1 MPRTLRLAARL
12 LERSLAVAGILM
24 IVVLAV
30 LVIAA
35 VVMRY
40 AGSPIVWYDEVASTL
55 LAELTYV
62 GMAFAMI
69 RRAHLGFG
77 TVLMALPLAARR
89 VGFLLSECT
98 VLAVLAAVAWCGWSV
113 LGFFGGDTLVSVPWM
128 PRAVVQACVPICAVL
143 AMAAQIVSVPHAWH
157 LIDAGLDPDRAE
169 IEHEI
174 ERASR
179 GSGARREQSA

>member
-1 MPRTLRLAARL
+1 MPATIRLAARL
-12 LERSLAVAGILM
+12 LERSLAVIGVLI

-77 TVLMALPLAARR
+77 TVLMALPHSARR
-89 VGFLLSECT
+89 VGFFVCEC
-98 VLAVLAAVAWCGWSV
+98 VILAVLATVAWCGWQV
-113 LGFFGGDTLVSVPWM
+113 LGFFDGDTLVSVPWM
-128 PRAVVQACVPICAVL
+128 PRAVVQACVPVCAVL
-143 AMAAQIVSVPHAWH
+143 AIAAQLVSVPYAWQ
-157 LIDAGLDPDRAE
+157 LVDAGLDPDQAE

-179 GSGARREQSA
+179 GRDARREQSA